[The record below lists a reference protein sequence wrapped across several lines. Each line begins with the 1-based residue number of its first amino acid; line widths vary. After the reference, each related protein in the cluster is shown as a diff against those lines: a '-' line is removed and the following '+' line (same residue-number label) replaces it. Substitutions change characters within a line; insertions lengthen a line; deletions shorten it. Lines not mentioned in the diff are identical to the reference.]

1 MEIERKTSLFF
12 GLSNLSRLLDGWLAG
27 IDWFPKLKSSEREIN
42 VVWWCGGMRT
52 VKMSS
57 PRQILWS
64 SVPVL
69 AFPHTDTR
77 LMDFK
82 FCTPSINCYRRRR
95 QPFFFFAPTWQNIL
109 GGSQQIIDI
118 FFKELSALSVF
129 PSRQAMNQELVAK
142 WMNFDFNWIEKSRKH
157 V

>member
-52 VKMSS
+52 VKMSP

-69 AFPHTDTR
+69 AFPHADTR

-82 FCTPSINCYRRRR
+82 FCTPSINCYRRR
-95 QPFFFFAPTWQNIL
+95 QPFFLRADL
-109 GGSQQIIDI
+109 AKHSRR
-118 FFKELSALSVF
+118 F
-129 PSRQAMNQELVAK
+129 PANYWHFLQRTFCSFSFSISISNEPRISCKVNE
-142 WMNFDFNWIEKSRKH
+142 FRF
-157 V
+157 